1 MLAAVVISG
10 LIWRRTRNKDKDDL
24 FSKPADSKGIFDSLR
39 DPFNRKKDGD
49 DDFDKVL

>member
-1 MLAAVVISG
+1 MLAAMVITG
-10 LIWRRTRNKDKDDL
+10 LIWRRNRNKSEDDAMN
-24 FSKPADSKGIFDSLR
+24 KPAKAGIFDSLR